1 MCIVSLGDLVRTGTE
16 LQREGGAYAL
26 AHIAYRDDYHD
37 PKRKAMRSCIKPLE
51 TLLHSGN
58 AMQQRFAV
66 GALGYIAIAM
76 GDYMRSCIEPFVK
89 IASSGTHSEEMR
101 GNATLGL
108 VHIAKANFN
117 NATTG
122 AMYKCIEPLA
132 ELVRSGTNG
141 QRRWAADALE
151 KIAANDEF
159 SL

>member
-1 MCIVSLGDLVRTGTE
+1 MCIVSLGDLVRTGTQ
-16 LQREGGAYAL
+16 LQKEGGAYAL
-26 AHIAYRDDYHD
+26 AQIAFRDRHNYS
-37 PKRKAMRSCIKPLE
+37 KSARSCIKPLE

-66 GALGYIAIAM
+66 GALGHIAAV
-76 GDYMRSCIEPFVK
+76 GYNMRSCIEPFVA
-89 IASSGTHSEEMR
+89 IASSGSSAHREEMR

-108 VHIAKANFN
+108 VHIAKANVN
-117 NATTG
+117 NATNG

-151 KIAANDEF
+151 KIAANDEY